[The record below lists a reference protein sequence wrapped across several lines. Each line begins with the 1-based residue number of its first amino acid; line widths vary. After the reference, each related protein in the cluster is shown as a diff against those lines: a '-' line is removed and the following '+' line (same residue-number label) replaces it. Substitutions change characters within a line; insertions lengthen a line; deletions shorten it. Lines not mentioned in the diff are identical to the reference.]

1 MSNVIVPHYPIS
13 RNDVTPVIWGTL
25 RHPLALAL
33 LCAMRHAGPVNT
45 ALQALPH
52 DLGAPARHRL
62 RAGPCLV
69 PQGVQLLMNA
79 RPAHLLILGTILL
92 TILPGRA
99 AQLYVSIDGSDLR
112 SEEHT

>member
-33 LCAMRHAGPVNT
+33 LCTMRHAGPVNT

-52 DLGAPARHRL
+52 DLGVLQHATDYELALAWFPKEFNFL
-62 RAGPCLV
+62 
-69 PQGVQLLMNA
+69 
-79 RPAHLLILGTILL
+79 
-92 TILPGRA
+92 
-99 AQLYVSIDGSDLR
+99 
-112 SEEHT
+112 